1 MNITTTAAREAH
13 QADEHTQP
21 RLDAEFLASLLQ
33 DTHGLTRD
41 DLAVCFEM
49 SGVSA
54 YVTAWQG
61 RFNAALRY
69 LTSNGLAV
77 KRGERYFSA
86 PKRECAAHC
95 GTDLSGR
102 RSDMRYCSVNC
113 RRIGQATARRR
124 ASIRAKTG
132 VSGA

>member
-1 MNITTTAAREAH
+1 MTP
-13 QADEHTQP
+13 DQP
-21 RLDAEFLASLLQ
+21 KRDAEFLASIL
-33 DTHGLTRD
+33 TGKGMTRD

-49 SGVSA
+49 SNWN
-54 YVTAWQG
+54 VTAWQG

-77 KRGERYFSA
+77 KRGDRYFSA

-95 GTDLSGR
+95 GADLSGR
-102 RSDMRYCSVNC
+102 RSDMRYCSPKC
-113 RRIGQATARRR
+113 RRIARATVRRR